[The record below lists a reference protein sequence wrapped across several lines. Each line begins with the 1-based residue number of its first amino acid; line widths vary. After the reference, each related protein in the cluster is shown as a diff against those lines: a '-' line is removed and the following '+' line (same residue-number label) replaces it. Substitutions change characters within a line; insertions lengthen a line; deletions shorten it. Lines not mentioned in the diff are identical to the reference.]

1 MDLRQKR
8 LTGEE
13 WNSLEVPVSKDELK
27 ILKLINKG
35 YEDVSL
41 SYNETTSMIGFI
53 KISNDMNAVAIGKGL
68 MTESGV

>member
-8 LTGEE
+8 LTAEE
-13 WNSLEVPVSKDELK
+13 WNSLEVPVSNEELK

-53 KISNDMNAVAIGKGL
+53 KISNDWFFI
-68 MTESGV
+68 